1 MVERLKDAI
10 TKARARR
17 EGGPGS
23 VPAGGTNA
31 GTGPVAAP
39 SAQID
44 ELWNGLTELPIDAD
58 KMRRERIVSFQ
69 KTDPSHVTF
78 DVLRTRL
85 LKVMR
90 ENGWTKLAITSPTK
104 GCGKTVITM
113 NLAFSLSRHPNFRTM
128 LIDMDLKAP
137 RVASVLGASGKRQ
150 ISWFL
155 TGQTAPEKYMNR
167 IGDNLAVALNNTR
180 VRDSAELIESQQTEA
195 SLAHAQRLLRPE
207 IVLFDLPPMLV
218 NDDALAFTAIA
229 DCVMLVIS
237 AGESK
242 AADIDECER
251 LLSANCNFLGIL
263 LNKHRD
269 PRRDPY
275 SYGYGYGYGGYGGYG
290 YGSGPGANNS

>member
-10 TKARARR
+10 SKARARR
-17 EGGPGS
+17 EHAPS
-23 VPAGGTNA
+23 
-31 GTGPVAAP
+31 PVAAQMGGATPP
-39 SAQID
+39 SGAAQT
-44 ELWNGLTELPIDAD
+44 EEFWNSLSQLEIDAER
-58 KMRRERIVSFQ
+58 MRRERIVAFQ

-85 LKVMR
+85 LKLMR
-90 ENGWTKLAITSPTK
+90 ENGWTRLAITSPTK
-104 GCGKTVITM
+104 GCGKTVTTA
-113 NLAFSLSRHPNFRTM
+113 NLAFSLARHPNSRTV

-137 RVASVLGASGKRQ
+137 RMSSILGAAGKRQ

-155 TGQTAPEKYMNR
+155 TGQTPPEAYMNR

-180 VRDSAELIESQQTEA
+180 VRDSAELIENPATE
-195 SLAHAQRLLRPE
+195 SCLANVQRLLRPE
-207 IVLFDLPPMLV
+207 IMLFDLPPMLV
-218 NDDALAFTAIA
+218 NDDALAFTQVA
-229 DCVMLVIS
+229 DCVMLVIA
-237 AGESK
+237 AGESR

-275 SYGYGYGYGGYGGYG
+275 AYGYGYGYGGYGYG
-290 YGSGPGANNS
+290 GGN

>member
-10 TKARARR
+10 SKARLRR
-17 EGGPGS
+17 EGTPYRATDPGTPTS
-23 VPAGGTNA
+23 HT
-31 GTGPVAAP
+31 
-39 SAQID
+39 D
-44 ELWNGLTELPIDAD
+44 EVWASLDELPIDAD
-58 KMRRERIVSFQ
+58 KMRRERIVAFQ

-90 ENGWTKLAITSPTK
+90 ENGWTRLAITSPTK

-113 NLAFSLSRHPNFRTM
+113 NLAFSLSRHPNSRTM

-137 RVASVLGASGKRQ
+137 RVSSILGAQGKRQ

-155 TGQTAPEKYMNR
+155 TGQTPAER
-167 IGDNLAVALNNTR
+167 FFQRVGDNLAIGLNTVR
-180 VRDSAELIESQQTEA
+180 VRDSAEMIENPATEVA
-195 SLAHAQRLLRPE
+195 ISNAQRMLRPE
-207 IVLFDLPPMLV
+207 TVLFDLPPMLV
-218 NDDALAFTAIA
+218 NDDALAFTQTA
-229 DCVMLVIS
+229 DCVLLVIA
-237 AGESK
+237 AGESR

-251 LLSANCNFLGIL
+251 LLTANSNFLGIL

-275 SYGYGYGYGGYGGYG
+275 AYGYGYGYGYGGGYGGSYG
-290 YGSGPGANNS
+290 GSYGSSNNRD